1 MKEIEL
7 VENEE
12 YLKEAQ
18 YLQEITELES
28 KINEYKAIQ
37 IEDAKYR
44 EIVSSLIGKGIINCE
59 DEELIKFRRILKYS
73 FCCFFQNIF

>member
-1 MKEIEL
+1 MKEIEI

-37 IEDAKYR
+37 I
-44 EIVSSLIGKGIINCE
+44 
-59 DEELIKFRRILKYS
+59 
-73 FCCFFQNIF
+73 